1 MFLRPYAD
9 LIPSSQLEVR
19 KGRILPK
26 TALNLNLTLQAWH
39 LRAKFTRDQYLN
51 GEDDRA
57 PMCAWKLA
65 LSSFAP
71 AIQLLL
77 SFCFRNRTRI
87 NLWFGTE
94 GVQLTSA
101 TTIQSCLVSHIVYV
115 QISDKI

>member
-77 SFCFRNRTRI
+77 SFCFRNP
-87 NLWFGTE
+87 N
-94 GVQLTSA
+94 SY
-101 TTIQSCLVSHIVYV
+101 QSMVWDGGCAANISHNNSILSCITHCLR
-115 QISDKI
+115 SDF